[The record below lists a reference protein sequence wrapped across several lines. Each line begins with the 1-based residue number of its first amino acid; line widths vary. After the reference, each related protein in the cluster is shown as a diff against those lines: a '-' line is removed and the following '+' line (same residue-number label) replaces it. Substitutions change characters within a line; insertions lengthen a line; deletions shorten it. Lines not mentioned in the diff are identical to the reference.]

1 MLLIVADVM
10 VPINRFSIFLQ
21 KKTLIYEDISHK
33 FQQLLERIEKLQR
46 NDGSFFKENT
56 DRMEL
61 ARRTRNARLLSEEQE
76 LQEFIDDLKKNI
88 KEPFLRDVLIELK
101 SAVTVDD
108 PIFLA
113 YDVFN
118 IFARHTEEQLHM
130 VNTLTMFYS
139 SQQSSCFEGR
149 KNIASFLIDSDG
161 G

>member
-56 DRMEL
+56 DSMEL

-76 LQEFIDDLKKNI
+76 LQEFIDDLKKIN
-88 KEPFLRDVLIELK
+88 
-101 SAVTVDD
+101 
-108 PIFLA
+108 
-113 YDVFN
+113 
-118 IFARHTEEQLHM
+118 
-130 VNTLTMFYS
+130 
-139 SQQSSCFEGR
+139 
-149 KNIASFLIDSDG
+149 
-161 G
+161 

>member
-33 FQQLLERIEKLQR
+33 LQQLLERIEKLQR

-76 LQEFIDDLKKNI
+76 LQEFIDDLKK
-88 KEPFLRDVLIELK
+88 
-101 SAVTVDD
+101 
-108 PIFLA
+108 
-113 YDVFN
+113 
-118 IFARHTEEQLHM
+118 
-130 VNTLTMFYS
+130 
-139 SQQSSCFEGR
+139 
-149 KNIASFLIDSDG
+149 KN
-161 G
+161 